1 MRLTLVAGVPT
12 FDYGEFTGR
21 YPGQFIGPELEQD
34 AAMAIA
40 AE

>member
-12 FDYGEFTGR
+12 FDHGEFTGR
-21 YPGQFIGPELEQD
+21 YPGEFIGPEAGPE
-34 AAMAIA
+34 AYAIA